1 MGMELL
7 QGKVA
12 SGSEILDL
20 KTEIYKLKNKLLLS
34 DQRRTEEL
42 NQKNLKLAEL
52 EQILSEE

>member
-34 DQRRTEEL
+34 DQRRT
-42 NQKNLKLAEL
+42 
-52 EQILSEE
+52 